1 MPSIF
6 VKEEPNPWTYS
17 KNSSRLLIV
26 YGILV
31 IYNLS
36 GNLGNAVILRTR
48 QSVEMKIT
56 FIAT

>member
-1 MPSIF
+1 M
-6 VKEEPNPWTYS
+6 
-17 KNSSRLLIV
+17 
-26 YGILV
+26 

-48 QSVEMKIT
+48 QSVGMKIT